1 MIEMKKRIIRVLI
14 PAILGVICIT
24 LGISFSLVLFNQKQS
39 INKINYVLCSRKV
52 ISDDFTLT
60 EEYRVYTNDQDY
72 LDKVKT
78 VSVYAYRSPELFQ
91 QYRSQ
96 LLLDESVQYIEKP
109 EENKIVISSE
119 TAYYYDEEIV
129 PTLYLDYI
137 DSLEKN
143 QFQCNN

>member
-1 MIEMKKRIIRVLI
+1 MKKRIIRVLI

-52 ISDDFTLT
+52 ISDDYTLT
-60 EEYRVYTNDQDY
+60 EEYRVYTNGQDY

-78 VSVYAYRSPELFQ
+78 VSVYVYRSPELFQ

-119 TAYYYDEEIV
+119 TVYYYDEEIV

>member
-1 MIEMKKRIIRVLI
+1 MKKRIIRVLI

-52 ISDDFTLT
+52 ISDDYTLT

-78 VSVYAYRSPELFQ
+78 VSVYVYRSPELFQ

-119 TAYYYDEEIV
+119 TVYYYDEEIV